1 MEIKTSAGRLLNI
14 IEESKKIPISTK
26 CIDAWAK
33 ILNTDK
39 NDMPLL
45 FKRLGSVMSLPSQVQ
60 KVVLNTEGIS
70 NTEPYLNWLAPIN
83 NAFVHQNLSAN
94 WDTFSKYINQHTINY
109 LSMTTDML
117 NLQSPEAT
125 VEASKLKKFKT
136 DFLDIEKEIN
146 ESDLDIDLKSFMIK
160 RVKDIINAIDEYKFN
175 GIEPF
180 QDALNITIGQII
192 LNNEL
197 AIKSWN
203 NSISK
208 KFWNLIVNTSV
219 VVTLATGVPQI
230 KSNLQNL
237 LPLIETNTVKEKKSS
252 QKNGVKKEEI
262 IDVEAVDDKDKTAY
276 A

>member
-14 IEESKKIPISTK
+14 IEESEKIPISTK

-83 NAFVHQNLSAN
+83 IAFVHQNLSAN
-94 WDTFSKYINQHTINY
+94 WDTFSKYIDRHTINY

-197 AIKSWN
+197 AIKSRN